1 MTKIEFFSMTNQCT
15 NEIDV
20 CVGEKNCQLME
31 GISFQIQ
38 QQL

>member
-1 MTKIEFFSMTNQCT
+1 MTNQCT

-31 GISFQIQ
+31 GISFKFSNNYC
-38 QQL
+38 